1 MKILS
6 LITAFTVAATA
17 LAQAQVFDINFTG
30 SQSTATGQIDVVG
43 GLAESGSLT
52 VTSGANQ
59 GTYNLVS
66 LTSPL
71 INGEPQE
78 GGAAQTLVL
87 VGGDQIYDDVV
98 TSGSN
103 PFVTSDGL
111 EFANNDNT
119 GFNLFSNGPGS
130 YTLFDTGP
138 GVYVTDNGAATLTAT
153 PEPASWA
160 LSLGAFG
167 FLSLFGAM
175 RSRLVRY

>member
-17 LAQAQVFDINFTG
+17 CAHAQVFDITFTG
-30 SQSTATGQIDVVG
+30 SQSAATGQIDVVS
-43 GLAESGSLT
+43 GLAASGSIT

-71 INGEPQE
+71 INGAAQ
-78 GGAAQTLVL
+78 GNAQTLVL
-87 VGGDQIYDDVV
+87 TGGDQIFDDVV
-98 TSGSN
+98 TPGSN

-111 EFANNDNT
+111 EFANDDSK
-119 GFNLFSNGPGS
+119 GFNLFSNGSNS

-138 GVYVTDNGAATLTAT
+138 GVYVIDNGAATLTAT
-153 PEPASWA
+153 PEPSSWG
-160 LSLGAFG
+160 LGLCAFG
-167 FLSLFGAM
+167 FLGLLGAVRA
-175 RSRLVRY
+175 RSIRN